1 LADLG
6 EAHRLEVWVHRS
18 LLAGLVVSGL
28 MLIVGLTLA
37 LLRGQVGPQGQ
48 PPPPDSLIRRAARGD
63 GVAWLDLGLISL
75 IATPILRV
83 IVLAVGWG
91 LAGERRF
98 AAVATTVL
106 ALLVL
111 GLVLGVR

>member
-1 LADLG
+1 LADRG
-6 EAHRLEVWVHRS
+6 ETQRLEKWVHQS

-28 MLIVGLTLA
+28 MLVAGLA
-37 LLRGQVGPQGQ
+37 LSMLHGHAGPQGR
-48 PPPPDSLIRRAARGD
+48 PPSAESLIRRAARGD
-63 GVAWLDLGLISL
+63 GVAWLDLGLICL
-75 IATPILRV
+75 IATPVLRV
-83 IVLAVGWG
+83 VVLAVGWG